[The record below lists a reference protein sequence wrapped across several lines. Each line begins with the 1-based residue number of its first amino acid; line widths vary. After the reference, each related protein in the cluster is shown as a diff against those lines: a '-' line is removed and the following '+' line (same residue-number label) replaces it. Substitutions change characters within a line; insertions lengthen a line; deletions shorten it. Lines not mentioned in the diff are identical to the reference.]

1 MLLTILLSAF
11 QAAVAAGTAAP
22 AVTSPSPAV
31 AAASGK
37 CPASMHWADFKRRPA
52 IRRLDQLPPGRL
64 ELTVLRAMGNCPEPV
79 VLREGIGGNPDS
91 PDTPDR
97 IQPGHR

>member
-1 MLLTILLSAF
+1 MLLTILLSAL
-11 QAAVAAGTAAP
+11 QAAVATAAPP

-37 CPASMHWADFKRRPA
+37 CPETMHWADTDRRPGA
-52 IRRLDQLPPGRL
+52 RRLDQLPPGRL

-91 PDTPDR
+91 RDVPDR
-97 IQPGHR
+97 VQPGRR